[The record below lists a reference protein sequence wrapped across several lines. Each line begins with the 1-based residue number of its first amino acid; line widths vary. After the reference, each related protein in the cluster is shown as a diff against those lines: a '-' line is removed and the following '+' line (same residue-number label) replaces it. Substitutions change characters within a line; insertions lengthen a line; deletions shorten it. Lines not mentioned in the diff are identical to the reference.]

1 MARLEHVNITVPD
14 AKATAA
20 FLSRL
25 LGWHVR
31 WEGASLNQGYSV
43 HVGEKDS
50 YLALYSPKTSVSP
63 AVPRYVN
70 EAGLNHVGIVVDD
83 LDAVEARVRDLG
95 FETFNHADYE
105 PGRRFYF
112 DGPDAV
118 EYEMVCY
125 D

>member
-20 FLSRL
+20 FLTRL

-31 WEGASLNQGYSV
+31 WEGESLNGGYSV
-43 HVGEKDS
+43 HIGEDGS
-50 YLALYSPKTSVSP
+50 YLALYSPKTPVTP

-70 EAGLNHVGIVVDD
+70 SAGLNHVGIVVDD
-83 LDAVEARVRDLG
+83 LDSVEARVRDMG
-95 FETFNHADYE
+95 FETHSHADYE

-118 EYEMVCY
+118 EYEIVSY
-125 D
+125 A

>member
-31 WEGASLNQGYSV
+31 WEGASLNEGYSV

-50 YLALYSPKTSVSP
+50 YLALYSPKTAVDP
-63 AVPRYVN
+63 AVPRYGN

-95 FETFNHADYE
+95 FETHSHADYE